1 MDHFYT
7 NKGEFAP
14 MSVDNLQPAAL
25 ANASMLTQPCL
36 PPCPRAKEDQIQENL
51 IAYYRLFAGLPG
63 VTFVEQDVTWVASTG
78 VPGNQILRTR
88 LPEQL
93 DPSPLDQRIDE
104 LIRQIG
110 QSTDAMDWFVFP
122 SCQPIGLGERVA
134 VRGLAGG
141 PDGAWTL
148 VGQIGG
154 PGGNWMLADL
164 TALVP
169 APAVDEQ
176 FHIKF
181 VDNPVMLEAWRQI
194 SAEGFGGGEYQNFY
208 AAYARHGFGPDAFSL
223 HYIGYLGET
232 PVTSSTLLLAGGIA
246 GIFDVSTPIACRHQ
260 GFGSAISWAM
270 LQEAQ
275 RRGYADA
282 FVWSSNMGKGV
293 YPRAGFVPVE
303 LGLREYQWQKR

>member
-7 NKGEFAP
+7 NKGEFAT

-122 SCQPIGLGERVA
+122 SCQPADLGERVA
-134 VRGLAGG
+134 ARG
-141 PDGAWTL
+141 PDGTWTL